1 MFYQIHYNI
10 KNFKIN
16 KLYKLQPKRVN
27 FLPDFFSPTFSV
39 QRFKNVY
46 FLLKIGFFST
56 LNVVLYL
63 HKIHNMIG
71 VDFMP
76 HIECVKNNGK
86 PYLRLAESRYVKDM
100 DRQKK
105 FVLKNLVPLSKFDD
119 GKPDF
124 LKRFREKFK
133 NGEIDFDGITYY
145 SNLPTKR
152 SFEIN
157 NEMNYIEL
165 KNIGF
170 LFLQSIYNSLGITEF
185 LNRIKSNSKIE
196 YDLNG
201 LTKLLVFE
209 RILDPQSKK
218 KTFENKNKFL
228 FSIVDSNDIN
238 QIYRALD
245 VLSKNSKKIQNR
257 INTKIKNSSIGRN
270 TSLTYYDVTNYFFEA
285 MYGDEDIYELDE
297 NNEIVKDENGEPI
310 IARKGFRKK
319 GVSKENSK
327 GPIIQMGLFIDNNG
341 IPVSHK
347 LFPGNTQDKSTFKDV
362 LENDVDEMNLGKII
376 TVADNGM
383 NTQENKYLIV
393 EKGNGYIVSKSVKK
407 SWKSQR
413 DWALEDKDYTYIK
426 NDSDEVVFK
435 YKSRIN
441 EITLIYTNND
451 GTKSEKIIKEKEIIY
466 WSKKHYEKELN
477 QNKKFIEYL
486 ESCKENPDKLK
497 DKQRKSQEYI
507 KVLDI
512 DKKTGE
518 VIKTDKL
525 IVFLDEKLEKYKET
539 LGYYSIV
546 TSEINEDDKE
556 IINRHHGLSRIED
569 SFRIIKSDLEGR
581 PIYVWTE
588 EHIKAH
594 FLICFIALTI
604 IRIIQYKILKYEN
617 KSTLNVDGW
626 EQGITADKIKQALNN
641 FKACS
646 DKNGTCLIS
655 TPDIQ
660 IEKIIKSLGIEMPN
674 LTTIDK
680 IDKFKNQLN
689 KDIFM

>member
-1 MFYQIHYNI
+1 
-10 KNFKIN
+10 
-16 KLYKLQPKRVN
+16 
-27 FLPDFFSPTFSV
+27 
-39 QRFKNVY
+39 
-46 FLLKIGFFST
+46 
-56 LNVVLYL
+56 
-63 HKIHNMIG
+63 
-71 VDFMP
+71 MP

-86 PYLRLAESRYVKDM
+86 PYLRLAESRYVKDIG
-100 DRQKK
+100 RQKK
-105 FVLKNLVPLSKFDD
+105 FVLKNLGPLSKFDD

-145 SNLPTKR
+145 SNLPTKKT
-152 SFEIN
+152 FEIDN
-157 NEMNYIEL
+157 DLNYIEL

-170 LFLQSIYNSLGITEF
+170 LFLQSVYNSLGLTEF
-185 LNRIKSNSKIE
+185 LSRIKSDSKIE

-218 KTFENKNKFL
+218 RTFENRNKYL
-228 FSIVDSNDIN
+228 FSFVSSEDIN
-238 QIYRALD
+238 QVYRALD
-245 VLSKNSKKIQNR
+245 ILSENSKKIQNR
-257 INTKIKNSSIGRN
+257 MNIKIKNSSIGRVTN
-270 TSLTYYDVTNYFFEA
+270 LTYYDVTNYYFET
-285 MYGDEDIYELDE
+285 MYGDDDIYELDE
-297 NNEIVKDENGEPI
+297 NNEIARDEKGKPI
-310 IARKGFRKK
+310 IVKKGFRKK

-327 GPIIQMGLFIDNNG
+327 EPIVQMGLFIDNNG

-347 LFPGNTQDKSTFKDV
+347 LFSGNTQDKTTFKNV
-362 LENDVDEMNLGKII
+362 LENDVDEMDLGKII
-376 TVADNGM
+376 VVADNGM

-393 EKGNGYIVSKSVKK
+393 DKGNGYIVSKSVKK
-407 SWKSQR
+407 SWTKMGP
-413 DWALEDKDYTYIK
+413 WALDDTDYIEIK
-426 NDSDEVVFK
+426 NSLGEVVFK

-441 EITLIYTNND
+441 EIELTYKNPD
-451 GTKSEKIIKEKEIIY
+451 GTKLKKNVKEKEIIY
-466 WSKKHYEKELN
+466 WSKKHYEKEIH

-486 ESCKENPDKLK
+486 EACKENPDKLK
-497 DKQRKSQEYI
+497 DKQRKSQEFI
-507 KVLDI
+507 EVIDT

-518 VIKTDKL
+518 VIKTKKVV
-525 IVFLDEKLEKYKET
+525 VFLEEKLKKYKET
-539 LGYYSIV
+539 LGFYSIV
-546 TSEINEDDKE
+546 TSEIDEDDKD
-556 IINRHHGLSRIED
+556 IINRYHGLSRIED

-626 EQGITADKIKQALNN
+626 EQGITAERIKQALNN

-655 TPDIQ
+655 TPDKE
-660 IEKIIKSLGIEMPN
+660 IEKIVKSLGIEIPN

-680 IDKFKNQLN
+680 IDKFKNTLN

>member
-1 MFYQIHYNI
+1 
-10 KNFKIN
+10 
-16 KLYKLQPKRVN
+16 
-27 FLPDFFSPTFSV
+27 
-39 QRFKNVY
+39 
-46 FLLKIGFFST
+46 
-56 LNVVLYL
+56 
-63 HKIHNMIG
+63 
-71 VDFMP
+71 MP

-86 PYLRLAESRYVKDM
+86 PYLRLAESRYVKDIG
-100 DRQKK
+100 RQKK
-105 FVLKNLVPLSKFDD
+105 FVLKNLGPLSKFDD

-133 NGEIDFDGITYY
+133 NGEINFDGITYY
-145 SNLPTKR
+145 SNLPTKKV
-152 SFEIN
+152 FEID
-157 NEMNYIEL
+157 NEMNYIKL

-170 LFLQSIYNSLGITEF
+170 LFLQSIYNSLGIYDLLRE
-185 LNRIKSNSKIE
+185 IKSNSKLE

-209 RILDPQSKK
+209 RILEPASKR
-218 KTFENKNKFL
+218 KTFENRDKFL
-228 FSIVDSNDIN
+228 FQVVDSNDIN

-245 VLSKNSKKIQNR
+245 VLSENSKKIQNR
-257 INTKIKNSSIGRN
+257 MNTKIKNSSIGRN
-270 TSLTYYDVTNYFFEA
+270 TSLTYYDVTNYFFET
-285 MYGDEDIYELDE
+285 MYGDDDAYELDE
-297 NNEIVKDENGEPI
+297 NNEIIKDENGEPI
-310 IARKGFRKK
+310 IVKKGFRKK

-327 GPIIQMGLFIDNNG
+327 GPIVQMGLFIDNNG

-347 LFPGNTQDKSTFKDV
+347 LFSGNTQDKTTFKNV
-362 LENDVDEMNLGKII
+362 LENDVDEMDLGKIVV
-376 TVADNGM
+376 VADNGM

-393 EKGNGYIVSKSVKK
+393 DKGNGYIVSKSVKR

-413 DWALEDKDYTYIK
+413 DWALEEKNYTYIR
-426 NDSDEVVFK
+426 NASNQVVFK

-441 EITLIYTNND
+441 EITLTYKNED
-451 GTKSEKIIKEKEIIY
+451 GTKSKKIIKEKEIIY
-466 WSKKHYEKELN
+466 WSKKHYEKELHQN
-477 QNKKFIEYL
+477 QKFIEYL

-546 TSEINEDDKE
+546 TSEIEDNDKE
-556 IINRHHGLSRIED
+556 IINRYHGLSRIED

-581 PIYVWTE
+581 PVYVWTE

-594 FLICFIALTI
+594 FLICFIALAI
-604 IRIIQYKILKYEN
+604 VRIMQYKILKYEN

-660 IEKIIKSLGIEMPN
+660 IEKIVKSLGMEMPD

-689 KDIFM
+689 KDLFM

>member
-1 MFYQIHYNI
+1 
-10 KNFKIN
+10 
-16 KLYKLQPKRVN
+16 
-27 FLPDFFSPTFSV
+27 
-39 QRFKNVY
+39 
-46 FLLKIGFFST
+46 
-56 LNVVLYL
+56 
-63 HKIHNMIG
+63 
-71 VDFMP
+71 MP

-86 PYLRLAESRYVKDM
+86 PYLRLAESRYVKDIG
-100 DRQKK
+100 RQKK
-105 FVLKNLVPLSKFDD
+105 FVLKNLGPLSKFDD

-124 LKRFREKFK
+124 LKRLREKFK

-152 SFEIN
+152 TFEID

-170 LFLQSIYNSLGITEF
+170 LFLQSVYNSLGITEF
-185 LNRIKSNSKIE
+185 LNRLKSDSKIE

-201 LTKLLVFE
+201 LTKLMVFE

-218 KTFENKNKFL
+218 KTFENKDKFL
-228 FSIVDSNDIN
+228 FQVVDSDDIN

-257 INTKIKNSSIGRN
+257 MNTKIKNSSIGRN
-270 TSLTYYDVTNYFFEA
+270 TSLTYYDVTNYFFET
-285 MYGDEDIYELDE
+285 MYGDDDTYELDE
-297 NNEIVKDENGEPI
+297 NNEIIKDENNEPI
-310 IARKGFRKK
+310 IVKKGFRKK

-327 GPIIQMGLFIDNNG
+327 GPIVQMGLFIDNNG

-347 LFPGNTQDKSTFKDV
+347 LFPGNTQDKTTFKNV
-362 LENDVDEMNLGKII
+362 LETDVDEMNLGKIVV
-376 TVADNGM
+376 VADNGM

-413 DWALEDKDYTYIK
+413 DWALEEKDYTCIR
-426 NDSDEVVFK
+426 NASNQVVFK

-441 EITLIYTNND
+441 EITLTYKNED
-451 GTKSEKIIKEKEIIY
+451 GTKSKKIIKEKEIIY
-466 WSKKHYEKELN
+466 WSKKHYEKELHQN
-477 QNKKFIEYL
+477 QKFIEYL

-546 TSEINEDDKE
+546 TSEIEDDDKE
-556 IINRHHGLSRIED
+556 IINRYHGLSRIED

-660 IEKIIKSLGIEMPN
+660 IEKIVKSLGIEMPD
-674 LTTIDK
+674 LTTIDR
-680 IDKFKNQLN
+680 IDKFKNLLN